1 MTAKQTFEPHLV
13 LKQISLLPGSELK
26 LQGRGWC
33 LLYVSSGI
41 GYWLH
46 PRAPYELLPGS
57 VLVALER
64 APGTIR
70 ASQVSALSLQFFRIE
85 PDRLTGLITWG
96 EQKLLERL
104 AAREPFATR
113 VFAEATCTAARF
125 RSLCEQN
132 HSGTLPTRV
141 AMLQLFVE
149 AFGEEWRRL
158 HNTPPPLLDAKS
170 RLIRLL
176 HETQPAELLNLNF
189 ADLVRET
196 RCTPRHL
203 SRLFHEVVGM
213 SFRQRQAQVR
223 LARAQ
228 ELLATTETKV
238 VEVALESGYPSAGL
252 FNLMFKRRF
261 GMTPAKWRSQSR
273 KRRPTPQLAK
283 QPMLKA

>member
-1 MTAKQTFEPHLV
+1 MTAKQSFEPHLV
-13 LKQISLLPGSELK
+13 LNQISLLPGSELT
-26 LQGRGWC
+26 LQGQGWR

-46 PRAPYELLPGS
+46 PRTPYELLPGS
-57 VLVALER
+57 VLLAFER

-70 ASQVSALSLQFFRIE
+70 ASQVSALTLQFFRIE
-85 PDRLTGLITWG
+85 PERLIGLATWG
-96 EQKLLERL
+96 EQQLLERL

-113 VFAEATCTAARF
+113 VFAEATPTAAGF

-132 HSGTLPTRV
+132 HSGALPGRI

-149 AFGEEWRRL
+149 AFGDEWHRL
-158 HNTPPPLLDAKS
+158 HSTPMPVLDAKS

-176 HETQPAELLNLNF
+176 HETHPAELLNLSF

-203 SRLFHEVVGM
+203 SRLFNEVVGM
-213 SFRQRQAQVR
+213 SFRERQAQVR
-223 LARAQ
+223 MARAQ

-238 VEVALESGYPSAGL
+238 IEVALESGYPSAGL
-252 FNLMFKRRF
+252 FNLMFKKRF
-261 GMTPAKWRSQSR
+261 GMTPAKWRDQSR
-273 KRRPTPQLAK
+273 KRRPAPQLARH
-283 QPMLKA
+283 PMLKA